1 MMKVMIAGL
10 SGMKTESGAKNKRF
24 FFSWKEAGA
33 GAVAPAP
40 ADLSAQV
47 KFIDIKFHLCG

>member
-33 GAVAPAP
+33 GANAPAP